1 MENSHGKISL
11 DKINPLS
18 QSSTNTHF
26 YLQQKKSESYATIIQ
41 MLKSDLIQIQDIIN
55 SNSGDIKMYKI
66 LNKSPGLSKKLTEI
80 ESTMEINNYINKIN
94 EDSKNIKKISKI
106 YNCKEDELIQKLYK
120 ELCYNELLLKK
131 INDFFILMKLKIYRD
146 DTYQET
152 LSKIITINSFIERA
166 LTIPVSNIDIN
177 SVKMKLKEEKNN
189 SNENKNLAEKN
200 EEKKESLNNNNND
213 NKTFFTEMK
222 LDNNDTK
229 NNFKKILEEF
239 EKIIKKEKFEFN
251 QKINGE
257 IKELN
262 NEINKLREEN
272 DILIEEKNNLE
283 KNLED
288 IRGKKID
295 QDSYENILR
304 DQFNDMKEAFK
315 EKINELN
322 DELENI
328 KQETRVKFYQ
338 KDEEL
343 KQANYLKNAFL
354 EEISSLQDKL
364 ENKN

>member
-18 QSSTNTHF
+18 QSLTNTHF
-26 YLQQKKSESYATIIQ
+26 YIQQKKSETYPTIIQ
-41 MLKSDLIQIQDIIN
+41 MLKSDLIQIQDMIN

-80 ESTMEINNYINKIN
+80 ESSTEIKNYIDKIN
-94 EDSKNIKKISKI
+94 EDSKNIKKISKL

-152 LSKIITINSFIERA
+152 LSKVITINSFIERA
-166 LTIPVSNIDIN
+166 LSLPINNIDIN
-177 SVKMKLKEEKNN
+177 LEK
-189 SNENKNLAEKN
+189 KKIK
-200 EEKKESLNNNNND
+200 EEKKENIFINNNE
-213 NKTFFTEMK
+213 NKEKIFNTEIK
-222 LDNNDTK
+222 LDNNNDYK
-229 NNFKKILEEF
+229 NNLKKILDEY
-239 EKIIKKEKFEFN
+239 EKVIKKEKFEFN
-251 QKINGE
+251 QKINEE

-262 NEINKLREEN
+262 IEINKLKEEN
-272 DILIEEKNNLE
+272 DVLIQEKNNLE
-283 KNLED
+283 KNIET
-288 IRGKKID
+288 IRGKKLD

-364 ENKN
+364 ENKT

>member
-26 YLQQKKSESYATIIQ
+26 YIQQKKSESYPTIIQ
-41 MLKSDLIQIQDIIN
+41 MLKSDLIQIQDMIN

-66 LNKSPGLSKKLTEI
+66 LNKSPGLSRKLTEI
-80 ESTMEINNYINKIN
+80 ESSFEINNYIDKIN

-152 LSKIITINSFIERA
+152 LSKVITINSFIERA
-166 LTIPVSNIDIN
+166 LSLPINNIDIN
-177 SVKMKLKEEKNN
+177 LEK
-189 SNENKNLAEKN
+189 KKIK
-200 EEKKESLNNNNND
+200 EEKKENIFINNNEND
-213 NKTFFTEMK
+213 NKDKIFNTEIK
-222 LDNNDTK
+222 LDNNNDYK
-229 NNFKKILEEF
+229 NNLKKILDEY
-239 EKIIKKEKFEFN
+239 EKVIKKEKFEFN
-251 QKINGE
+251 QKINEE

-262 NEINKLREEN
+262 IEINKLKEEN
-272 DILIEEKNNLE
+272 DVLIQEKNNLE
-283 KNLED
+283 KNIET
-288 IRGKKID
+288 IRGKKLD

-338 KDEEL
+338 KEEEL

-364 ENKN
+364 ENKA

>member
-26 YLQQKKSESYATIIQ
+26 YIQQKKSESYPTNIQ
-41 MLKSDLIQIQDIIN
+41 MLKSDLIQIQDMIN

-66 LNKSPGLSKKLTEI
+66 LNKSPGLSRKLTEI
-80 ESTMEINNYINKIN
+80 ESSFEINNYIDKIN

-152 LSKIITINSFIERA
+152 LSKVITINSFIERA
-166 LTIPVSNIDIN
+166 LSLPINNIDIN
-177 SVKMKLKEEKNN
+177 LEK
-189 SNENKNLAEKN
+189 KKIK
-200 EEKKESLNNNNND
+200 EEKKENIFINNSENE
-213 NKTFFTEMK
+213 NKEKIFNAEIK
-222 LDNNDTK
+222 LDNNNDTK
-229 NNFKKILEEF
+229 NNLKKILDEY
-239 EKIIKKEKFEFN
+239 EKVIKKEKFEFN
-251 QKINGE
+251 QKINEE
-257 IKELN
+257 IKDLN
-262 NEINKLREEN
+262 IEINKLKEEN
-272 DILIEEKNNLE
+272 DVLILEKNNLE
-283 KNLED
+283 KKIETM
-288 IRGKKID
+288 RGKKLD

-338 KDEEL
+338 KEEEL

-364 ENKN
+364 ENKA

>member
-26 YLQQKKSESYATIIQ
+26 YIQQKKSESYPTIIQ
-41 MLKSDLIQIQDIIN
+41 MLKSDLIQIQGMIN

-66 LNKSPGLSKKLTEI
+66 LNKSPGLSRKLTEI
-80 ESTMEINNYINKIN
+80 ESSFEINNYIDKIN

-152 LSKIITINSFIERA
+152 LSKVITINSFIERA
-166 LTIPVSNIDIN
+166 LSLPINNIDIN
-177 SVKMKLKEEKNN
+177 LEK
-189 SNENKNLAEKN
+189 KKIK
-200 EEKKESLNNNNND
+200 EEKKENIFINNNENE
-213 NKTFFTEMK
+213 NKEKIFNTEIK
-222 LDNNDTK
+222 LDNNKDNK
-229 NNFKKILEEF
+229 NNLKKILDEY
-239 EKIIKKEKFEFN
+239 EKVIKKEKFEFN
-251 QKINGE
+251 QKINEE

-262 NEINKLREEN
+262 IEINKLKEEN
-272 DILIEEKNNLE
+272 DVLIQEKNNLE
-283 KNLED
+283 KNIET
-288 IRGKKID
+288 IRGKKLD

-338 KDEEL
+338 KEEEL

-364 ENKN
+364 ENKA

>member
-26 YLQQKKSESYATIIQ
+26 YIQQKKSESYPTIIQ
-41 MLKSDLIQIQDIIN
+41 MLKSDLIQIQDMIN

-66 LNKSPGLSKKLTEI
+66 LNKSPGLSKKLSEI
-80 ESTMEINNYINKIN
+80 ESSFEINNYIDKIN

-152 LSKIITINSFIERA
+152 LSKVITINSFIERA
-166 LTIPVSNIDIN
+166 LSLPINNIDIN
-177 SVKMKLKEEKNN
+177 LEK
-189 SNENKNLAEKN
+189 KKIK
-200 EEKKESLNNNNND
+200 EEKKENIFINNNE
-213 NKTFFTEMK
+213 NKDKIFNTEIK
-222 LDNNDTK
+222 LDNNNDYK
-229 NNFKKILEEF
+229 NNLKKILDEY
-239 EKIIKKEKFEFN
+239 EKVIKKEKFEFN
-251 QKINGE
+251 QKINEE

-262 NEINKLREEN
+262 IEINKLKEEN
-272 DILIEEKNNLE
+272 DVLIQEKNNLE
-283 KNLED
+283 KNIET
-288 IRGKKID
+288 IRGKKLD

-338 KDEEL
+338 KEEEL

-364 ENKN
+364 ENKA

>member
-26 YLQQKKSESYATIIQ
+26 YIQQKKSESYPTIIQ
-41 MLKSDLIQIQDIIN
+41 MLKSDLIQIQDMIN

-80 ESTMEINNYINKIN
+80 ESSFEINNYIDKIN

-152 LSKIITINSFIERA
+152 LSKVITINSFIERA
-166 LTIPVSNIDIN
+166 LSLPINNIDIN
-177 SVKMKLKEEKNN
+177 LEK
-189 SNENKNLAEKN
+189 KKIK
-200 EEKKESLNNNNND
+200 EEKKENIFINNNENENKEKIFNTEIKLDNNND
-213 NKTFFTEMK
+213 NK
-222 LDNNDTK
+222 NNL
-229 NNFKKILEEF
+229 KKILDEY
-239 EKIIKKEKFEFN
+239 EKVIKKEKFEFN
-251 QKINGE
+251 QKINEE

-262 NEINKLREEN
+262 IEINKLKKEN
-272 DILIEEKNNLE
+272 DVLIQEKNNLE
-283 KNLED
+283 KNIET
-288 IRGKKID
+288 IRGKKLD
-295 QDSYENILR
+295 QDSYENVLR

-338 KDEEL
+338 KEEEL

-364 ENKN
+364 ENKA

>member
-26 YLQQKKSESYATIIQ
+26 YIQQKKSESYPTIIQ
-41 MLKSDLIQIQDIIN
+41 MLKSDLIQIQDMIN

-66 LNKSPGLSKKLTEI
+66 LNKSPGLSRKLTEI
-80 ESTMEINNYINKIN
+80 ESSFEINNCIDKIN

-152 LSKIITINSFIERA
+152 LSKVITINSFIERA
-166 LTIPVSNIDIN
+166 LSLPINNIDIN
-177 SVKMKLKEEKNN
+177 LEK
-189 SNENKNLAEKN
+189 KKIK
-200 EEKKESLNNNNND
+200 EEKKENIFINNNENENKEKIFNTEIKLNNNND
-213 NKTFFTEMK
+213 NK
-222 LDNNDTK
+222 NNL
-229 NNFKKILEEF
+229 KKILDEY
-239 EKIIKKEKFEFN
+239 EKVIKKEKFEFN
-251 QKINGE
+251 QKINEE

-262 NEINKLREEN
+262 IEINKLKEEN
-272 DILIEEKNNLE
+272 DVLIQEKNNLE
-283 KNLED
+283 KNIET
-288 IRGKKID
+288 IRGKKLD

-338 KDEEL
+338 KEEEL

-364 ENKN
+364 ENKA

>member
-26 YLQQKKSESYATIIQ
+26 YIQQKKSESYPTIIQ
-41 MLKSDLIQIQDIIN
+41 MLKSDLIQIQDMIN

-80 ESTMEINNYINKIN
+80 ESSFEINNCIDKIN

-120 ELCYNELLLKK
+120 ELCSNELLLKK

-152 LSKIITINSFIERA
+152 LSKVITINSFIERA
-166 LTIPVSNIDIN
+166 LSLPINNIDIN
-177 SVKMKLKEEKNN
+177 LEK
-189 SNENKNLAEKN
+189 KKIK
-200 EEKKESLNNNNND
+200 EEKKENIFINNNENKDKIFNTEIKLNNNND
-213 NKTFFTEMK
+213 NQ
-222 LDNNDTK
+222 NNL
-229 NNFKKILEEF
+229 KKILDEY
-239 EKIIKKEKFEFN
+239 EKVIKKEKFEFN
-251 QKINGE
+251 QKINEE

-262 NEINKLREEN
+262 IEINKLKEEN
-272 DILIEEKNNLE
+272 DVLIQEKNNLE
-283 KNLED
+283 KNIET
-288 IRGKKID
+288 IRGKKLD

-338 KDEEL
+338 KEEEL

-364 ENKN
+364 ENKA

>member
-26 YLQQKKSESYATIIQ
+26 YIQQKKSESYPTIIQ
-41 MLKSDLIQIQDIIN
+41 MLKSDLIQIQDMIN

-66 LNKSPGLSKKLTEI
+66 LNKSPGLSRKLTEI
-80 ESTMEINNYINKIN
+80 ESSFEINNYIDKIN

-152 LSKIITINSFIERA
+152 LSKVITINSFIERA
-166 LTIPVSNIDIN
+166 LSLPINNIDIN
-177 SVKMKLKEEKNN
+177 LEK
-189 SNENKNLAEKN
+189 KKIK
-200 EEKKESLNNNNND
+200 EEKKENIFINNNENKEKIFNTEIKLNNNND
-213 NKTFFTEMK
+213 NQ
-222 LDNNDTK
+222 NNL
-229 NNFKKILEEF
+229 KKILDEY
-239 EKIIKKEKFEFN
+239 EKVIKKEKFEFN
-251 QKINGE
+251 QKINEE

-262 NEINKLREEN
+262 IEINKLKEEN
-272 DILIEEKNNLE
+272 DVLIQEKNNLE
-283 KNLED
+283 KNIET
-288 IRGKKID
+288 IRGKKLD

-338 KDEEL
+338 KEEEL

-364 ENKN
+364 ENKA

>member
-26 YLQQKKSESYATIIQ
+26 YIQQKKSESYPTIIQ
-41 MLKSDLIQIQDIIN
+41 MLKSDLIQIQDMIN

-66 LNKSPGLSKKLTEI
+66 LNKSPGLSRKLTEI
-80 ESTMEINNYINKIN
+80 ESSFEINNYIDKIN

-152 LSKIITINSFIERA
+152 LSKVITINSFIERA
-166 LTIPVSNIDIN
+166 LSLPINNIDIN
-177 SVKMKLKEEKNN
+177 LEK
-189 SNENKNLAEKN
+189 KKIK
-200 EEKKESLNNNNND
+200 EEKKENIFINNNE
-213 NKTFFTEMK
+213 NKEKIFNTEIK
-222 LDNNDTK
+222 LDNNKDNK
-229 NNFKKILEEF
+229 NNLKKILDEY
-239 EKIIKKEKFEFN
+239 EKVIKKEKFEFN
-251 QKINGE
+251 QKINEE

-262 NEINKLREEN
+262 IEINKLKEEN
-272 DILIEEKNNLE
+272 DVLIQEKNNLE
-283 KNLED
+283 KNIET
-288 IRGKKID
+288 IRGKKLD

-338 KDEEL
+338 KEEEL

-364 ENKN
+364 ENKA

>member
-26 YLQQKKSESYATIIQ
+26 YIQQKKSESYPTIIQ
-41 MLKSDLIQIQDIIN
+41 MLKSDLIQIQDMIN

-66 LNKSPGLSKKLTEI
+66 LNKSPGLSRKLTEI
-80 ESTMEINNYINKIN
+80 ESSFEINNYIDKIN

-152 LSKIITINSFIERA
+152 LSKVITINSFIERA
-166 LTIPVSNIDIN
+166 LSLPINNIDIN
-177 SVKMKLKEEKNN
+177 LEK
-189 SNENKNLAEKN
+189 KKIK
-200 EEKKESLNNNNND
+200 EEKKENIFINNNENKDKIFNTEIKLDNNND
-213 NKTFFTEMK
+213 NK
-222 LDNNDTK
+222 NNL
-229 NNFKKILEEF
+229 KKILDEY
-239 EKIIKKEKFEFN
+239 EKVIKKEKFEFN
-251 QKINGE
+251 QKINEE

-262 NEINKLREEN
+262 IEINKLKEEN
-272 DILIEEKNNLE
+272 DVLIQEKNNLE
-283 KNLED
+283 KNIET
-288 IRGKKID
+288 IRGKKLD

-338 KDEEL
+338 KEEEL

-364 ENKN
+364 ENKA

>member
-26 YLQQKKSESYATIIQ
+26 YIQQKKSESYPTIIQ
-41 MLKSDLIQIQDIIN
+41 MLKSDLIQIQDMIN

-66 LNKSPGLSKKLTEI
+66 LNKSPGLSRKLTEI
-80 ESTMEINNYINKIN
+80 ESSFEINNYIDKIN

-152 LSKIITINSFIERA
+152 FSKVITINSFIERA
-166 LTIPVSNIDIN
+166 LSLPINNIDIN
-177 SVKMKLKEEKNN
+177 LEK
-189 SNENKNLAEKN
+189 KKIK
-200 EEKKESLNNNNND
+200 EEKKENIFINNNEND
-213 NKTFFTEMK
+213 NKDKIFNTEIK
-222 LDNNDTK
+222 LDNNNDYK
-229 NNFKKILEEF
+229 NNLKKILDEY
-239 EKIIKKEKFEFN
+239 EKVIKKEKFEFN
-251 QKINGE
+251 QKINEE

-262 NEINKLREEN
+262 IEINKLKEEN
-272 DILIEEKNNLE
+272 DVLIQEKNNLE
-283 KNLED
+283 KNIET
-288 IRGKKID
+288 IRGKKLD

-364 ENKN
+364 ENKA

>member
-26 YLQQKKSESYATIIQ
+26 YIQQKKSESYPTIIQ
-41 MLKSDLIQIQDIIN
+41 MLKSDLIQIQGMIN

-66 LNKSPGLSKKLTEI
+66 LNKSPGLSRKLTEI
-80 ESTMEINNYINKIN
+80 ESSFEINNYIDKIN

-152 LSKIITINSFIERA
+152 LSKVITINSFIERA
-166 LTIPVSNIDIN
+166 LSLPINNIDIN
-177 SVKMKLKEEKNN
+177 LEK
-189 SNENKNLAEKN
+189 KKIK
-200 EEKKESLNNNNND
+200 EEKKENIFINNNE
-213 NKTFFTEMK
+213 NKDKIFNTEIK
-222 LDNNDTK
+222 LDNNNDYK
-229 NNFKKILEEF
+229 NNLKKILDEY
-239 EKIIKKEKFEFN
+239 EKVIKKEKFEFN
-251 QKINGE
+251 QKINEE

-262 NEINKLREEN
+262 IEINKLKEEN
-272 DILIEEKNNLE
+272 DVLIQEKNNLE
-283 KNLED
+283 KNIET
-288 IRGKKID
+288 IRGKKLD

-338 KDEEL
+338 KEEEL

-364 ENKN
+364 ENKA

>member
-26 YLQQKKSESYATIIQ
+26 YIQQKKSESYPTIIQ
-41 MLKSDLIQIQDIIN
+41 MLKSDLIQIQDMIN

-66 LNKSPGLSKKLTEI
+66 LNKSPGLSKKLSEI
-80 ESTMEINNYINKIN
+80 ESSFEINNYIDKIN

-152 LSKIITINSFIERA
+152 FSKVITINSFIERA
-166 LTIPVSNIDIN
+166 LSLPINNIDIN
-177 SVKMKLKEEKNN
+177 LEK
-189 SNENKNLAEKN
+189 KKIK
-200 EEKKESLNNNNND
+200 EEKKENIFINNNENKEKIFNTEIKLNNNND
-213 NKTFFTEMK
+213 NQ
-222 LDNNDTK
+222 NNL
-229 NNFKKILEEF
+229 KKILDEY
-239 EKIIKKEKFEFN
+239 EKVIKKEKFEFN
-251 QKINGE
+251 QKINEE

-262 NEINKLREEN
+262 IEINKLKEEN
-272 DILIEEKNNLE
+272 DVLIQEKNNLE
-283 KNLED
+283 KNIET
-288 IRGKKID
+288 IRGKKLD

-338 KDEEL
+338 KEEEL

-364 ENKN
+364 ENKA

>member
-26 YLQQKKSESYATIIQ
+26 YIQQKKSESYPTIIQ
-41 MLKSDLIQIQDIIN
+41 MLKSDLIQIQDMIN

-80 ESTMEINNYINKIN
+80 ESSFEINNCIDKIN

-152 LSKIITINSFIERA
+152 LSKVITINSFIERA
-166 LTIPVSNIDIN
+166 LSLPINNIDIN
-177 SVKMKLKEEKNN
+177 LEK
-189 SNENKNLAEKN
+189 KKIK
-200 EEKKESLNNNNND
+200 EEKKENIFNNNNENKEKIFNTEIKLDNNND
-213 NKTFFTEMK
+213 NK
-222 LDNNDTK
+222 NNL
-229 NNFKKILEEF
+229 KKILDEY
-239 EKIIKKEKFEFN
+239 EKVIKKEKFEFN
-251 QKINGE
+251 QKINEE

-262 NEINKLREEN
+262 IEINKLKEEN
-272 DILIEEKNNLE
+272 DVLIQEKNNLE
-283 KNLED
+283 KNIET
-288 IRGKKID
+288 IRGKKLD

-338 KDEEL
+338 KEEEL

-364 ENKN
+364 ENKA

>member
-26 YLQQKKSESYATIIQ
+26 YIQQKKSESYPTIIQ
-41 MLKSDLIQIQDIIN
+41 MLKSDLIQIQDMIN

-66 LNKSPGLSKKLTEI
+66 LNKSPGLSRKLTEI
-80 ESTMEINNYINKIN
+80 ESSFEINNYIDKIN

-152 LSKIITINSFIERA
+152 LSKVITINSFIERA
-166 LTIPVSNIDIN
+166 LSLPINNIDIN
-177 SVKMKLKEEKNN
+177 LEK
-189 SNENKNLAEKN
+189 KKIK
-200 EEKKESLNNNNND
+200 EEKKENIFNNNNENE
-213 NKTFFTEMK
+213 NKEKIFNTEIK
-222 LDNNDTK
+222 LDNNNDTK
-229 NNFKKILEEF
+229 NNLKKILDEY
-239 EKIIKKEKFEFN
+239 EKVIKKEKFEFN
-251 QKINGE
+251 QKINEE

-262 NEINKLREEN
+262 IEINKLKEEN
-272 DILIEEKNNLE
+272 DVLIQEKNNLE
-283 KNLED
+283 KNIET
-288 IRGKKID
+288 IRGKKLD

-338 KDEEL
+338 KEEEL

-364 ENKN
+364 ENKA

>member
-1 MENSHGKISL
+1 MENSHGKFSL

-18 QSSTNTHF
+18 QSLTNTHF
-26 YLQQKKSESYATIIQ
+26 YIQQKKSETYPTIIQ
-41 MLKSDLIQIQDIIN
+41 MLKSDLIQIQDMIN

-80 ESTMEINNYINKIN
+80 ESSTEINNCIDKIN
-94 EDSKNIKKISKI
+94 EDSKNIKKISKL

-152 LSKIITINSFIERA
+152 LSKVITINSFIEHA
-166 LTIPVSNIDIN
+166 LSTPANNIDIN
-177 SVKMKLKEEKNN
+177 LAKKKLKEEKKENLNINN
-189 SNENKNLAEKN
+189 NENKIFNTEIKLN
-200 EEKKESLNNNNND
+200 DNNN
-213 NKTFFTEMK
+213 
-222 LDNNDTK
+222 K
-229 NNFKKILEEF
+229 NNLKKILDEY

-251 QKINGE
+251 QKLNEE

-262 NEINKLREEN
+262 NEINKLKEEN
-272 DILIEEKNNLE
+272 DVLIEEKNNLE
-283 KNLED
+283 KNIEA
-288 IRGKKID
+288 IRGKKLD

-328 KQETRVKFYQ
+328 KQETRVKFYE
-338 KDEEL
+338 KEEEL

-354 EEISSLQDKL
+354 EEISNLQDKL

>member
-26 YLQQKKSESYATIIQ
+26 YIQQKKSESYPTIIQ
-41 MLKSDLIQIQDIIN
+41 MLKSDLIQIQDMIN

-66 LNKSPGLSKKLTEI
+66 LNKSPGLSRKLTEI
-80 ESTMEINNYINKIN
+80 ESSFEINNYIDKIN

-131 INDFFILMKLKIYRD
+131 INDFFILMKLKIYKD

-152 LSKIITINSFIERA
+152 LSKVITINSFIERA
-166 LTIPVSNIDIN
+166 LSLPINNIDIN
-177 SVKMKLKEEKNN
+177 LEK
-189 SNENKNLAEKN
+189 KKIK
-200 EEKKESLNNNNND
+200 EEKKENIFINNNE
-213 NKTFFTEMK
+213 NKDKIFNTEIK
-222 LDNNDTK
+222 LDNNNDYK
-229 NNFKKILEEF
+229 NNLKKILDEY
-239 EKIIKKEKFEFN
+239 EKVIKKEKFEFN
-251 QKINGE
+251 QKINE
-257 IKELN
+257 EMKELN
-262 NEINKLREEN
+262 IEINKLKEEN
-272 DILIEEKNNLE
+272 DVLIQEKNNLE
-283 KNLED
+283 KNIET
-288 IRGKKID
+288 IRGKKLD

-338 KDEEL
+338 KEEEL

-364 ENKN
+364 ENKA

>member
-26 YLQQKKSESYATIIQ
+26 YIQQKKSESYPTIIQ
-41 MLKSDLIQIQDIIN
+41 MLKSDLIQIQDMIN

-66 LNKSPGLSKKLTEI
+66 LNKSPGLSRKLTEI
-80 ESTMEINNYINKIN
+80 ESSFEINNCIDKIN

-152 LSKIITINSFIERA
+152 LSKVITINSFIERA
-166 LTIPVSNIDIN
+166 LSLPINNIDIN
-177 SVKMKLKEEKNN
+177 LEK
-189 SNENKNLAEKN
+189 KKIK
-200 EEKKESLNNNNND
+200 EEKKENIFINNNENENKEKIFNTEIKLDKNND
-213 NKTFFTEMK
+213 Y
-222 LDNNDTK
+222 K
-229 NNFKKILEEF
+229 NNLKKILDEY
-239 EKIIKKEKFEFN
+239 EKVIKKEKFEFN
-251 QKINGE
+251 QKINEE

-262 NEINKLREEN
+262 IEINKLKEEN
-272 DILIEEKNNLE
+272 DVLIQEKNNLE
-283 KNLED
+283 KNIET
-288 IRGKKID
+288 IRGKKLD

-338 KDEEL
+338 KEEEL

-364 ENKN
+364 ENKA

>member
-26 YLQQKKSESYATIIQ
+26 YIQQKKSESYPTIIQ
-41 MLKSDLIQIQDIIN
+41 MLKSDLIQIQDMIN

-66 LNKSPGLSKKLTEI
+66 LNKSPGLSRKLTEI
-80 ESTMEINNYINKIN
+80 ESSFEINNYIDKIN

-152 LSKIITINSFIERA
+152 LSKVITINSFIERA
-166 LTIPVSNIDIN
+166 LSLPINNIDIN
-177 SVKMKLKEEKNN
+177 LEK
-189 SNENKNLAEKN
+189 KKIK
-200 EEKKESLNNNNND
+200 EEKKENIFINNNE
-213 NKTFFTEMK
+213 NKEKIFNTEIK
-222 LDNNDTK
+222 LDNNNDTK
-229 NNFKKILEEF
+229 NNLKKILDEY
-239 EKIIKKEKFEFN
+239 EKVIKKEKFEFN
-251 QKINGE
+251 QKINEE

-262 NEINKLREEN
+262 IEINKLKEEN
-272 DILIEEKNNLE
+272 DVLIQEKNNLE
-283 KNLED
+283 KNIET
-288 IRGKKID
+288 IRGKKLD

-338 KDEEL
+338 KEEEL

-364 ENKN
+364 ENKA

>member
-26 YLQQKKSESYATIIQ
+26 YIQQKKSESYPTIIQ
-41 MLKSDLIQIQDIIN
+41 MLKSDLIQIQDMIN

-80 ESTMEINNYINKIN
+80 ESSFEINNCIDKIN
-94 EDSKNIKKISKI
+94 EDSKNIKKISKM

-152 LSKIITINSFIERA
+152 LSKVITINSFIERA
-166 LTIPVSNIDIN
+166 LSLPINNIDIN
-177 SVKMKLKEEKNN
+177 LEK
-189 SNENKNLAEKN
+189 KKIK
-200 EEKKESLNNNNND
+200 EEKKENIFINNNENE
-213 NKTFFTEMK
+213 NKEKIFNTEIK
-222 LDNNDTK
+222 LDNNKDNK
-229 NNFKKILEEF
+229 NNLKKILDEY
-239 EKIIKKEKFEFN
+239 EKVIKKEKFEFN
-251 QKINGE
+251 QKINEE

-262 NEINKLREEN
+262 IEINKLKEEN
-272 DILIEEKNNLE
+272 DVLIQEKNNLE
-283 KNLED
+283 KNIET
-288 IRGKKID
+288 IRGKKLD

-338 KDEEL
+338 KEEEL

-364 ENKN
+364 ENKA

>member
-26 YLQQKKSESYATIIQ
+26 YIQQKKSESYPTIIQ
-41 MLKSDLIQIQDIIN
+41 MLKSDLIQIQDMIN

-66 LNKSPGLSKKLTEI
+66 LNKSPGLSRKLTEI
-80 ESTMEINNYINKIN
+80 ESSFEINNYIDKIN

-152 LSKIITINSFIERA
+152 LSKVITINSFIERA
-166 LTIPVSNIDIN
+166 LSLPINNIDIN
-177 SVKMKLKEEKNN
+177 LEK
-189 SNENKNLAEKN
+189 KKIK
-200 EEKKESLNNNNND
+200 EEKKENIFINNNENENKEKMFNTEIKLNNNND
-213 NKTFFTEMK
+213 NK
-222 LDNNDTK
+222 NNL
-229 NNFKKILEEF
+229 KKILDEY
-239 EKIIKKEKFEFN
+239 EKVIKKEKFEFN
-251 QKINGE
+251 QKINEE

-262 NEINKLREEN
+262 IEINKLKEEN
-272 DILIEEKNNLE
+272 DVLIQEKNNLE
-283 KNLED
+283 KNIET
-288 IRGKKID
+288 IRGKKLD

-338 KDEEL
+338 KEEEL

-364 ENKN
+364 ENKA

>member
-26 YLQQKKSESYATIIQ
+26 YIQQKKSESYPTIIQ
-41 MLKSDLIQIQDIIN
+41 MLKSDLIQIQDMIN

-66 LNKSPGLSKKLTEI
+66 LNKSPGLSRKLTEI
-80 ESTMEINNYINKIN
+80 ESSFEINNCIDKIN

-152 LSKIITINSFIERA
+152 LSKVITINSFIERA
-166 LTIPVSNIDIN
+166 LSLPINNIDIN
-177 SVKMKLKEEKNN
+177 LEK
-189 SNENKNLAEKN
+189 KKIK
-200 EEKKESLNNNNND
+200 EEKKENIFINNNE
-213 NKTFFTEMK
+213 NKDKIFNTEIK
-222 LDNNDTK
+222 LDNNKDNK
-229 NNFKKILEEF
+229 NNLKKILDEY
-239 EKIIKKEKFEFN
+239 EKVIKKEKFEFN
-251 QKINGE
+251 QKINEE

-262 NEINKLREEN
+262 IEINKLKEEN
-272 DILIEEKNNLE
+272 DVLIQEKNNLE
-283 KNLED
+283 KNIETM
-288 IRGKKID
+288 RGKKLD

-338 KDEEL
+338 KEEEL

-364 ENKN
+364 ENKA

>member
-26 YLQQKKSESYATIIQ
+26 YIQQKKSESYPTIIQ
-41 MLKSDLIQIQDIIN
+41 MLKSDLIQIQDMIN
-55 SNSGDIKMYKI
+55 SNSSDIKMYKI

-80 ESTMEINNYINKIN
+80 ESSFEINNYIDKIN

-152 LSKIITINSFIERA
+152 LSKVITINSFIERA
-166 LTIPVSNIDIN
+166 LSLPINNIDIN
-177 SVKMKLKEEKNN
+177 LEK
-189 SNENKNLAEKN
+189 KKIK
-200 EEKKESLNNNNND
+200 EEKKENIFINNNENKEKIFNTEIKLDNNND
-213 NKTFFTEMK
+213 NK
-222 LDNNDTK
+222 NNL
-229 NNFKKILEEF
+229 KKILDEY
-239 EKIIKKEKFEFN
+239 EKVIKKEKFEFN
-251 QKINGE
+251 QKINEE

-262 NEINKLREEN
+262 IEINKLKEEN
-272 DILIEEKNNLE
+272 DVLIQEKNNLE
-283 KNLED
+283 KNIET
-288 IRGKKID
+288 IRGKKLD

-338 KDEEL
+338 KEEEL

-364 ENKN
+364 ENKA

>member
-26 YLQQKKSESYATIIQ
+26 YIQQKKSESYPTIIQ
-41 MLKSDLIQIQDIIN
+41 MLKSDLIQIQDMIN

-66 LNKSPGLSKKLTEI
+66 LNKSPGLSRKLTEI
-80 ESTMEINNYINKIN
+80 ESSFEINNYIDKIN

-152 LSKIITINSFIERA
+152 LSKVITINSFIERA
-166 LTIPVSNIDIN
+166 LSLPINNIDIN
-177 SVKMKLKEEKNN
+177 LEK
-189 SNENKNLAEKN
+189 KKIK
-200 EEKKESLNNNNND
+200 EEKKENIFINNNENENKEKIINTEIKLNNNND
-213 NKTFFTEMK
+213 NK
-222 LDNNDTK
+222 NNL
-229 NNFKKILEEF
+229 KKILDEY
-239 EKIIKKEKFEFN
+239 EKVIKKEKFEFN
-251 QKINGE
+251 QKINEE

-262 NEINKLREEN
+262 IEINKLKEEN
-272 DILIEEKNNLE
+272 DVLIQEKNNLE
-283 KNLED
+283 KNIET
-288 IRGKKID
+288 IRGKKLD

-338 KDEEL
+338 KEEEL

-364 ENKN
+364 ENKA

>member
-26 YLQQKKSESYATIIQ
+26 YIQQKKSESYPTIIQ
-41 MLKSDLIQIQDIIN
+41 MLKSDLIQIQDMIN

-66 LNKSPGLSKKLTEI
+66 LNKSPGLSRKLTEI
-80 ESTMEINNYINKIN
+80 ESSFEINNYIDKIN

-152 LSKIITINSFIERA
+152 LSKVITINSFIERA
-166 LTIPVSNIDIN
+166 LSLPINNIDIN
-177 SVKMKLKEEKNN
+177 LEKKKIKQEKKENIFINN
-189 SNENKNLAEKN
+189 NENKEKIFN
-200 EEKKESLNNNNND
+200 
-213 NKTFFTEMK
+213 TEIK
-222 LDNNDTK
+222 LDNNKDNK
-229 NNFKKILEEF
+229 NNLKKILDEY
-239 EKIIKKEKFEFN
+239 EKVIKKEKFEFN
-251 QKINGE
+251 QKINEE

-262 NEINKLREEN
+262 IEINKLKEEN
-272 DILIEEKNNLE
+272 DVLIQEKNNLE
-283 KNLED
+283 KNIET
-288 IRGKKID
+288 IRGKKLD

-338 KDEEL
+338 KEEEL

-364 ENKN
+364 ENKA

>member
-26 YLQQKKSESYATIIQ
+26 YIQQKKSESYPTIIQ
-41 MLKSDLIQIQDIIN
+41 MLKSDLIQIQDMIN

-80 ESTMEINNYINKIN
+80 ESNIEINNYIDKIN

-152 LSKIITINSFIERA
+152 LSKVITINSFIERA
-166 LTIPVSNIDIN
+166 LSLPINNIDIN
-177 SVKMKLKEEKNN
+177 LEK
-189 SNENKNLAEKN
+189 KKIK
-200 EEKKESLNNNNND
+200 EEKKENIFNNNNENKEKIFNTEIKLNNNND
-213 NKTFFTEMK
+213 NK
-222 LDNNDTK
+222 NNL
-229 NNFKKILEEF
+229 KKILDEY
-239 EKIIKKEKFEFN
+239 EKVIKKEKFEFN
-251 QKINGE
+251 QKINEE

-262 NEINKLREEN
+262 IEINKLKEEN
-272 DILIEEKNNLE
+272 DVLIQEKNNLE
-283 KNLED
+283 KNIET
-288 IRGKKID
+288 IRGKKLD

-338 KDEEL
+338 KEEEL

-364 ENKN
+364 ENKA

>member
-26 YLQQKKSESYATIIQ
+26 YIQQKKSESYPTIIQ
-41 MLKSDLIQIQDIIN
+41 MLKSDLIQIQDMIN

-66 LNKSPGLSKKLTEI
+66 LNKSPGLSRKLTEI
-80 ESTMEINNYINKIN
+80 ESSFEINNYIDKIN

-152 LSKIITINSFIERA
+152 LSKVITINSFIERA
-166 LTIPVSNIDIN
+166 LSLPINNIDIN
-177 SVKMKLKEEKNN
+177 LEK
-189 SNENKNLAEKN
+189 KKIK
-200 EEKKESLNNNNND
+200 EEKKENIFINNNE
-213 NKTFFTEMK
+213 NKEKIFNTEIK
-222 LDNNDTK
+222 LDNNNDYK
-229 NNFKKILEEF
+229 NNLKKILDEY
-239 EKIIKKEKFEFN
+239 EKVIKKEKFEFN
-251 QKINGE
+251 QKINEE

-262 NEINKLREEN
+262 IEINKLKEEN
-272 DILIEEKNNLE
+272 DVLIQEKNNLE
-283 KNLED
+283 KNIET
-288 IRGKKID
+288 IRGKKLD

-338 KDEEL
+338 KEEEL

-364 ENKN
+364 ENKA

>member
-26 YLQQKKSESYATIIQ
+26 YIQQKKSESYPTIIQ
-41 MLKSDLIQIQDIIN
+41 MLKSDLIQIQDMIN

-66 LNKSPGLSKKLTEI
+66 LNKSPGLSRKLTEI
-80 ESTMEINNYINKIN
+80 ESSFEINNYIDKIN

-152 LSKIITINSFIERA
+152 LSKVITINSFIERA
-166 LTIPVSNIDIN
+166 LSLPINNIDIN
-177 SVKMKLKEEKNN
+177 LEK
-189 SNENKNLAEKN
+189 KKIK
-200 EEKKESLNNNNND
+200 EEKKENIFINNNENENKEKIINTEIKLNNNND
-213 NKTFFTEMK
+213 NK
-222 LDNNDTK
+222 NNL
-229 NNFKKILEEF
+229 KKILDEY
-239 EKIIKKEKFEFN
+239 EKVIKKEKFEFN
-251 QKINGE
+251 QKINEE

-262 NEINKLREEN
+262 IEINKLKEEN
-272 DILIEEKNNLE
+272 DVLIKEKNNLE
-283 KNLED
+283 KNIET
-288 IRGKKID
+288 IRGKKLD

-322 DELENI
+322 DKLENI

-338 KDEEL
+338 KEEEL

-364 ENKN
+364 ENKA